1 MNAIGALLLTAGL
14 IFAAQGA
21 GWITWPADSVMLGR
35 REWISYGLSIAIA
48 GVTLLW
54 ISRRD
59 RGKK

>member
-1 MNAIGALLLTAGL
+1 
-14 IFAAQGA
+14 
-21 GWITWPADSVMLGR
+21 MLGR